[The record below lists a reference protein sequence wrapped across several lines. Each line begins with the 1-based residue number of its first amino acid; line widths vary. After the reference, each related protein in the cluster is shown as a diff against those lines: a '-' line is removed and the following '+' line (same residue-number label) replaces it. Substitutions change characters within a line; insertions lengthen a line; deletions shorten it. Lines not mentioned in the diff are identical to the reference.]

1 MNTRISFDHAATTAL
16 DPRVLE
22 AMLPY
27 LRDHWGN
34 PSSLYAEAQE
44 ARRGLDGARR
54 SMAGI
59 LGCKPQ
65 ELVFTSG
72 GSESDNA
79 ALHGTAYAAR
89 RQGRGDHIITTA
101 IEHHAGLHA
110 ADRLQ
115 QEG

>member
-1 MNTRISFDHAATTAL
+1 MNNRIYLDHAATTAL

-54 SMAGI
+54 SIAGI

-79 ALHGTAYAAR
+79 ALRGVAYAAR

-101 IEHHAGLHA
+101 IQHHAVLHA
-110 ADRLQ
+110 AERLGQ
-115 QEG
+115 D